1 MFYVVFGVFMAKI
14 YYLFPAMIGLIVA
27 STVQA
32 SGNPEQGKKKSQSC
46 VVCHGPNGIASSPG
60 FPHIAGQPVIYLAE
74 QLQHYRNGKRQN
86 PVMNVIAKSLTD
98 QDIQDLAAW
107 YSSNEIQLK
116 Q

>member
-1 MFYVVFGVFMAKI
+1 MAKI
-14 YYLFPAMIGLIVA
+14 CYLFTAILGVMVA
-27 STVQA
+27 TNVQA
-32 SGNPEQGKKKSQSC
+32 SGNAEQGKKKSQSC

-74 QLQHYRNGKRQN
+74 QLQHFRSGKRQN

-107 YSSNEIQLK
+107 YSSNEISLK
-116 Q
+116 DR

>member
-1 MFYVVFGVFMAKI
+1 MAKI
-14 YYLFPAMIGLIVA
+14 YYPASLILGLLIA
-27 STVQA
+27 TGA
-32 SGNPEQGKKKSQSC
+32 HAAGNLEQGKKKSQAC

-74 QLQHYRNGKRQN
+74 QLQHFRNGKRQN

-98 QDIQDLAAW
+98 QDIQDLATW
-107 YSSNEIQLK
+107 YSSHEIQLK